1 MWLLICVFSAQF
13 RTWRSSI
20 IHLAAKD
27 IIGLVPAAGHGTR
40 LGVIGHSKELFPL
53 NLRREAV
60 ADFDRPPTVVSEFLL
75 EAFARAGIQQTIFI
89 VRDGK
94 WDILRHFGDGSH
106 RGLSIAYMVA
116 NNSPGVPW
124 TIDTA
129 FRFVAE
135 KTVAFGFPDML
146 FEPRDIFTPLL
157 NILHDRKADVVLA
170 LMPSESPE
178 TADVVCCNSDM
189 VVSGVFPKPEEA
201 IRGLVW
207 MGAVWQPSFSAFL
220 HDQIAGE
227 PRSESGGELYL
238 GEIFQRA
245 LSSLTILAVPIAN
258 GRFVDIGTREDAAK
272 ALERLF

>member
-1 MWLLICVFSAQF
+1 ME
-13 RTWRSSI
+13 
-20 IHLAAKD
+20 LAAKD

-40 LGVIGHSKELFPL
+40 LGVIGYSKELYPL

-60 ADFDRPPTVVSEFLL
+60 ADFERPPTVVSDFLL

-94 WDILRHFGDGSH
+94 WDIPQHFGDGSH

-178 TADVVCCNSDM
+178 TADVVCCSSDM

-201 IRGLVW
+201 IRGLIW

-227 PRSESGGELYL
+227 PRSENGRELYL

-245 LSSLTILAVPIAN
+245 LSTLTILAVPIAN
-258 GRFVDIGTREDAAK
+258 GRFIDIGTRDDAAK

>member
-1 MWLLICVFSAQF
+1 MD
-13 RTWRSSI
+13 
-20 IHLAAKD
+20 LAAKD

-53 NLRREAV
+53 NLRRGAV
-60 ADFDRPPTVVSEFLL
+60 ADFERPPTVVSDFLL
-75 EAFARAGIQQTIFI
+75 EAFARAGIQQTIVI

-94 WDILRHFGDGSH
+94 WDIPQHIGDGRH

-116 NNSPGVPW
+116 YNSPGVPW

-146 FEPRDIFTPLL
+146 FEPRDIFTPLPK
-157 NILHDRKADVVLA
+157 ILYEREADVVLA

-178 TADVVCCNSDM
+178 TADVVCSNSDM
-189 VVSGVFPKPEEA
+189 VVSNVFPKPEKD
-201 IRGLVW
+201 IGDWVW

-220 HDQIAGE
+220 HDQVA
-227 PRSESGGELYL
+227 SESRAESGKELYL
-238 GEIFQRA
+238 GDIFQRA
-245 LSSLTILAVPIAN
+245 LSTLTILAVPIAN
-258 GRFVDIGTREDAAK
+258 GWFIDIGTRDDAAM
-272 ALERLF
+272 AIERLF